1 LTGASDKTSLP
12 FLNICWLFFVL
23 GCICFGGMW
32 AAMDR
37 LQRELVERRQ
47 LISLED
53 QRSLMLAAA
62 MIPAPKFLAFAAMVG
77 YRIGGIWGAVGSSIS
92 ILLPGTALVLVACVL
107 TVVASENNALKM
119 IQHYVGLGV
128 VGLLAGNAIRMFIG
142 AGLRIRSA
150 LVGPVIS
157 LGIPLYVVVAEGP
170 LIIAACLGLAVGS
183 LMIREDV
190 PGGTTGVE

>member
-1 LTGASDKTSLP
+1 
-12 FLNICWLFFVL
+12 
-23 GCICFGGMW
+23 MW

-37 LQRELVERRQ
+37 LQRELVEQRQ

-77 YRIGGIWGAVGSSIS
+77 YRIGGLWGAVGSSIS

-107 TVVASENNALKM
+107 TVVASENVALKT

-142 AGLRIRSA
+142 DGLRIRSA
-150 LVGPVIS
+150 LFGLVIS
-157 LGIPLYVVVAEGP
+157 FGIPLYVVVAEGP
-170 LIIAACLGLAVGS
+170 LIIAACVGLAIGS

-190 PGGTTGVE
+190 SGGTTGVE

>member
-1 LTGASDKTSLP
+1 
-12 FLNICWLFFVL
+12 
-23 GCICFGGMW
+23 MW

-37 LQRELVERRQ
+37 LQRELVEQRQ

-77 YRIGGIWGAVGSSIS
+77 YRIGGLWGAVGSSIS

-107 TVVASENNALKM
+107 TVVASENIALKT

-142 AGLRIRSA
+142 DGLRIRPA
-150 LVGPVIS
+150 LFGLVIS

-170 LIIAACLGLAVGS
+170 LIIAACVGLAIGS

>member
-1 LTGASDKTSLP
+1 MTAASDKTSLP

-23 GCICFGGMW
+23 GCTCFGGMW

-37 LQRELVERRQ
+37 LQRELVEQRQ

-77 YRIGGIWGAVGSSIS
+77 YRIGGLWGAVGSSIS
-92 ILLPGTALVLVACVL
+92 ILMPGTALVLVACVL
-107 TVVASENNALKM
+107 TVVASENIALKT

-142 AGLRIRSA
+142 DGLRIRSA
-150 LVGPVIS
+150 LFGVVIS

-170 LIIAACLGLAVGS
+170 LIIAACVGLAIGS

-190 PGGTTGVE
+190 SGGTTGVE

>member
-1 LTGASDKTSLP
+1 
-12 FLNICWLFFVL
+12 
-23 GCICFGGMW
+23 MW

-107 TVVASENNALKM
+107 TVVASENIALKM

-142 AGLRIRSA
+142 DGLRIRSA
-150 LVGPVIS
+150 LFGLVIS
-157 LGIPLYVVVAEGP
+157 LGIPLYVIVAKGP
-170 LIIAACLGLAVGS
+170 LIIAACVGLAIGS

-190 PGGTTGVE
+190 SGGTTGVE

>member
-1 LTGASDKTSLP
+1 MTAASDKTSLP

-23 GCICFGGMW
+23 GCTCFGGMW

-37 LQRELVERRQ
+37 LQRELVEQRQ

-92 ILLPGTALVLVACVL
+92 ILLPGTALVLVC
-107 TVVASENNALKM
+107 
-119 IQHYVGLGV
+119 
-128 VGLLAGNAIRMFIG
+128 LLYTSPSPR
-142 AGLRIRSA
+142 
-150 LVGPVIS
+150 
-157 LGIPLYVVVAEGP
+157 
-170 LIIAACLGLAVGS
+170 
-183 LMIREDV
+183 D
-190 PGGTTGVE
+190 